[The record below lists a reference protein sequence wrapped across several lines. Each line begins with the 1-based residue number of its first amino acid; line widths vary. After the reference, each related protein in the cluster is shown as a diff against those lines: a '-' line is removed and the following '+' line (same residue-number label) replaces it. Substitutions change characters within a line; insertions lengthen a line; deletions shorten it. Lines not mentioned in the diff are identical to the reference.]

1 MKTKL
6 VPLALLIPAVV
17 LAQPAPMSS
26 SQGGMPPS
34 QAITPPA
41 STMPSQPVNPVNQAK
56 AASALKNAKELSG
69 KLKGGSL
76 SNEESRCG
84 SGYTTWTTPSGGGE
98 CLRT

>member
-6 VPLALLIPAVV
+6 TPLALLIPAIV
-17 LAQPAPMSS
+17 LAQPVPMPAP
-26 SQGGMPPS
+26 QAVTPPS
-34 QAITPPA
+34 
-41 STMPSQPVNPVNQAK
+41 STMPAQPVNPVNQAK

-76 SNEESRCG
+76 SQEEARCG